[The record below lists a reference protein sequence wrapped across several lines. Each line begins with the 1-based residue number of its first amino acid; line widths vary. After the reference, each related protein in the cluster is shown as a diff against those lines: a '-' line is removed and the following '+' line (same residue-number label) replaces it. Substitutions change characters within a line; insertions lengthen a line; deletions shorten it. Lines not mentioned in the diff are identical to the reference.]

1 MSYLRNTIK
10 VFIFILLFL
19 PCSLYAQEKKVREIH
34 HAADETAYSKAFGE
48 DITRLIGHVRMWH
61 DDVFL
66 TCDSAHFNQKSK
78 KFLGFSNVHIIKADT
93 LQLWGDK
100 LRYDGINMMTQ
111 LDGRV
116 RMEQNESI
124 LKTSHL
130 NYNMNEEIAWYYGG
144 GQIIDGNNQVESGWG
159 YYYVKKEDYYF
170 KESVFM
176 SNEDNTLSTD
186 TLFYN
191 SDTEFVKFL
200 GPTQIFGDTN
210 YIYCE
215 NGWYDSQNNLSGFY
229 KNAYFQSRE
238 QVMEGDSLIYD
249 RENEISWAYGNV
261 KARDTIQNSLIF
273 GEKLYFDE
281 QKDHIE
287 VTKDAMYIM
296 VDGLDSLFLH
306 ADTLL
311 SYQIDSVQTRK
322 IVAFH
327 KVQFFRDDI
336 QGRCDSLDYVVADS
350 IIQLFSEPILW
361 QEKNQLTAVM
371 IKIKLGDNGIKH
383 IEMDN
388 KGFLITQIDSLNYNQ
403 VKGKSVIGYFKGN
416 TLTRVMVTGNGESVF
431 YPEDN
436 NGQIGLNKVL
446 SSQIQMVFKD
456 GKVHLVKFI
465 TDPESEL
472 TPMSQIKE
480 EDKFLDG
487 FIWHTGLRPKSKADL
502 YEWK

>member
-1 MSYLRNTIK
+1 MSYLRDTLK
-10 VFIFILLFL
+10 GLLLIFLFFS
-19 PCSLYAQEKKVREIH
+19 CSLNAQEKKIREIH
-34 HAADETAYSKAFGE
+34 HAADETAYSKKLGE
-48 DITRLIGHVRMWH
+48 DIIRLLGVDSIWF

-66 TCDSAHFNQKSK
+66 TCDSAHLNQKNK
-78 KFLGFSNVHIIKADT
+78 TFRGFGRVHIIKADT

-100 LRYDGINMMTQ
+100 LNYNGKRKMIQ
-111 LDGRV
+111 LDGHV

-130 NYNMNEEIAWYYGG
+130 NYNMNEETAWYYGG
-144 GQIIDGNNQVESGWG
+144 GQIFDGSNQVESGWG
-159 YYYVKKEDYYF
+159 YYYLEKEDYYF
-170 KESVFM
+170 KNNVFL

-191 SDTEFVKFL
+191 SENEFVKFL

-229 KNAYFQSRE
+229 QKAYFQSRE

-261 KARDTIQNSLIF
+261 KARDTIQNSIIY

-281 QKDHIE
+281 QADHIE
-287 VTKDAMYIM
+287 VTEDAMYVM
-296 VDGLDSLFLH
+296 VDGPDSLFLH

-311 SYQIDSVQTRK
+311 SYEVDSLKSRK
-322 IVAFH
+322 VVAFH

-336 QGRCDSLDYVVADS
+336 QGRCDSLDYIVVDS

-361 QEKNQLTAVM
+361 QDKNQLTAIT
-371 IKIKLGDNGIKH
+371 IKIKLGDQGIHH
-383 IEMDN
+383 IEMDD
-388 KGFLITQIDSLNYNQ
+388 KGFLITEIDSINYNQ
-403 VKGKSVIGYFKGN
+403 VKGKSVIGYFDNN
-416 TLTRVMVTGNGESVF
+416 TLNRVLVVGNGESVF
-431 YPEDN
+431 YPEDT

-446 SSQIQMVFKD
+446 SSQIQMVFKN

-465 TDPESEL
+465 TDPESVL
-472 TPMSQIKE
+472 TPMSKIQE
-480 EDKFLDG
+480 QDKFLEG
-487 FIWHTGLRPKSKADL
+487 FIWNIDLRPKDKTDL
-502 YEWK
+502 YRWK